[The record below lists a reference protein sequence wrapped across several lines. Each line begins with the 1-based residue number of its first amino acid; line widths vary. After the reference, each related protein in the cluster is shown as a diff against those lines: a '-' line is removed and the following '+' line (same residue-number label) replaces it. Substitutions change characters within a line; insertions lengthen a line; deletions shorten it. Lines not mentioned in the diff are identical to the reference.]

1 MLSRVLTWWLWLL
14 FSMFA
19 DGEPAPPLTRLVL
32 LSDDIYQSVMVSISG
47 GRSSGSRPS
56 LGYLLRNNRLLTL
69 TTDLDRRLFQKCNNN
84 ENSNK
89 QLDTTS
95 SNCSFVTSSFS
106 AISSS
111 SSSSSSSSIR
121 IVTARISER
130 INIDRMKR
138 FCRLIKTSFFL
149 DAGANSQTNQQLS
162 SILMVASGRLIAMF
176 RLFCSHELPQVVISG
191 VDMLKMGAIL
201 ELKHSFLDRF
211 QVGFKIF
218 F

>member
-106 AISSS
+106 TTS

-162 SILMVASGRLIAMF
+162 SILLVASGRLIAMF

-201 ELKHSFLDRF
+201 ELNHSFLDRF
-211 QVGFKIF
+211 QVWKYF

>member
-1 MLSRVLTWWLWLL
+1 
-14 FSMFA
+14 MFA

-106 AISSS
+106 VT

-149 DAGANSQTNQQLS
+149 DAGASSQTNQQLS
-162 SILMVASGRLIAMF
+162 SILLVASGRLIAMF

-201 ELKHSFLDRF
+201 ELNHSFLDRF
-211 QVGFKIF
+211 QV
-218 F
+218 